1 MNISS
6 AQPTYSITSSDTITI
21 DLSSF
26 TTTSTGSIGTITL
39 NNTGASG
46 TYTIG
51 GTGATGS
58 YSSEYTNTWS
68 APVEWQDS
76 FPDWNRIQKMCEMYP
91 GLKIAFE
98 NFKTTYRLVKD
109 DYDTPPEKRIKS

>member
-39 NNTGASG
+39 SNTGASG
-46 TYTIG
+46 AYTIG
-51 GTGATGS
+51 GTGS
-58 YSSEYTNTWS
+58 YSSEYTSVWT
-68 APVEWQDS
+68 APVEWQDT
-76 FPDWNRIQKMCEMYP
+76 FPDWSRVQKMCEMYP

-98 NFKTTYRLVKD
+98 NFKTTYSMVKD
-109 DYDTPPEKRIKS
+109 DYDSPPEKRIKP